1 MVQQYRGRA
10 GGLAGAVLALAG
22 AVGAGGCAPHA
33 SAGPASD
40 GRAGGAGAVRRAA
53 DVLSAAGSSK
63 VGTSMTMATGGT
75 RVTIRGEGGFDFG
88 RRTGQLRVVLPQDAA
103 GGDEHRPITEVLTP
117 AAVYMK
123 NRGANVP
130 ADQWVRVE
138 PAKLPDG
145 NLVTNGAT
153 DPLVAAE
160 LLRGARGVTYIGTE
174 NLAGTRVWHYRGDA
188 NLLVAAKAA
197 APDIRQAL
205 AAAAKRFAGS
215 SVPFDAYLD
224 DQGRL
229 RKVRHRFDFA
239 NEGHIVEVA
248 STTLLYG
255 FGTRVTAHLPP
266 ADQIY
271 AGTVQ

>member
-1 MVQQYRGRA
+1 MVQQHYKGRTSVA
-10 GGLAGAVLALAG
+10 TRAALALAG
-22 AVGAGGCAPHA
+22 VLGAGGC
-33 SAGPASD
+33 SA
-40 GRAGGAGAVRRAA
+40 RAGAAADDPAGSVDAVRQAA
-53 DVLSAAGSSK
+53 DVLSMARSAK
-63 VGTSMTMATGGT
+63 IVTSMTMASGGT
-75 RVTIRGEGGFDFG
+75 RVTIRGQGGFDFG
-88 RRTGQLRVVLPQDAA
+88 RRTGRLRVVLPQDAA
-103 GGDEHRPITEVLTP
+103 GAEEHRPITEVLTA

-138 PAKLPDG
+138 TGTLPDG

-160 LLRGARGVTYIGTE
+160 LLRGAHGVRYVGREDLGGTTVRHY
-174 NLAGTRVWHYRGDA
+174 AGVADLR
-188 NLLVAAKAA
+188 VAARS
-197 APDIRQAL
+197 APADIRQAL
-205 AAAAKRFAGS
+205 VAAAKAFTGS

-224 DQGRL
+224 DRGRL

-239 NEGHIVEVA
+239 NKRHAVEVA

-255 FGTRVTAHLPP
+255 FGTPVKAGLPP